1 MSAPSTLPLSAES
14 RPTPGVYLAAVNIG
28 KHSVPIPATIA
39 NDPEVTEQ
47 TCKWHTTSPDEE
59 LVVTDHFVMWYESG
73 ELRRKFGFP
82 SDTVTHALFTHFEDP
97 SPRSLDD
104 FAASTATDGARRKS
118 GKLYGLLKD
127 SGLSAKGKKA
137 GRKRAIVIFLTEF
150 AHIFFLS
157 GARYVVKIPFA
168 VKRVFATDRGL
179 VLERDSGADGESQTS
194 MPPLVLDQLD
204 LLAPSTPA
212 LPRFFSLMDPM
223 AELGLIIKSSTK
235 NTTIDSLFVVGPS
248 FSQFEELV
256 FLSERTPRG
265 AQQALLATTYDSST
279 KVLNIYQFRYLNTDG
294 NAPTR
299 RRTMSRRRSSMLHS
313 MTEDTSI
320 APDMSPMEN
329 RRASTSRTD
338 ISLTI
343 DRMGGAGVEASEMM
357 GSLSGI
363 SGAVPIPFLSWW
375 YDVESLKK
383 EIDFSHIESFAFST
397 TRSDFKCF
405 HLVDL
410 ERKSQA
416 LGFVNKD
423 ECYVVILLFSLEGK
437 HLRFED
443 SIKIPARD
451 AVNMSGDENDGLRHP
466 FTLLLLPDGAMRL
479 YDPFLRMYSPQLQF
493 TENVTELVHAMTNQ
507 VSLRLSDGSLTRIEV
522 VLSPRTGSI
531 RQSLQVV
538 NSMLDPIH
546 QVLLGFKFSS
556 TLYRQSASQSS
567 HQSVNEWDAF
577 VIAVLA
583 AWIGPGMTAPDQ
595 RDPMYSSVYDKFLME
610 DALEDHDSRYLTDT
624 EAWFGLLSAERGP
637 RKWPFTK
644 HAELAIALAND
655 FSTSAN
661 GNSNWVRNRVVVT
674 CALHL
679 LAEEL
684 KLDVA
689 AAQAKGK
696 LDMLLGQLVR
706 WLGWGEQW
714 KEAYT
719 GWNILY
725 DEAPRFASPEI
736 LSSPPNIFAILY
748 DALVS
753 PLESIRPVMP
763 TLFDIV
769 QHRAAQSPVSKK
781 YLISLLPKSR
791 FVLDIVTILVTSPKS
806 TVYRNIIEHLLH
818 SFPKRETTPP
828 QSMGRALMNEIER
841 FPECIVVVFKE
852 AIIWCQEHTPTEWG
866 VDALELIGRR
876 DLKKLVELGNHGSDI
891 EISRHVPTRDKPR
904 EISQI
909 VQSVHTE
916 ADSLGPWDGVSEVD
930 RATVS
935 KLIFRE
941 DRRMQEVQKLLQ
953 TTRMQSGKFEYSQLS
968 SSFNEADMHTAQQEL
983 ARMIGTRTLAVP
995 VGRGAFLYSARI
1007 PLLTEK
1013 FPIPKMNFNIVMK
1026 PSMATIT
1033 VDKHLMSE
1041 ANISWGLF
1049 HNGVASG
1056 LSVSKDAKEI
1066 TGSWIVFNKP
1076 QELSSQH
1083 AGFLL
1088 GLGLNGHLTNLAEW
1102 HIYNYLRPKHALT
1115 SIALLLG
1122 MSVSY
1127 LGTLNPKMTK
1137 VLSVHVVALLP
1148 AGSADLNISGPMQTA
1163 GIMGVGLLYYGS
1175 HHRRMSEILIAEI
1188 DQFNA
1193 SGIGFG
1199 GRKLSGRILNSSA
1212 SGGADG
1218 AAGPGSAAA
1227 GAELLRDEGY
1237 LLAAG
1242 FALGLIN
1249 IGCGS
1254 NVASLS
1260 DLHLMERLLAI
1271 STGNTGNNDVT
1282 GIGGVAGGGVAGGAS
1297 AQKHHLLDK
1306 SAAGSI
1312 IALLLIYL
1320 KTEDAAV
1327 AEKVDVPE
1335 TEMLFEYVRPD
1346 LLLLRTL
1353 ASRLIMWSTI
1363 GTTRE
1368 WVSLTI
1374 REFLRPRADLRDVI
1388 VLDSDDLPL
1397 LNILCGLCFAIGV
1410 KYAGSAEPDAKATL
1424 LYYLD
1429 QYMRLCSL
1437 PAGTHDQ
1444 RMTKATAR
1452 TCQNVLALSCAVV
1465 MAGTGDLDV
1474 LRRLRRLHGTV
1485 ELTVPYGSHLATH
1498 LALGILFVG
1507 GGEYSLDTSSP
1518 MPISAIDSDCP
1529 SSTAQNTHKSSQDP
1543 SHLAIAGL
1551 VIALYPQFPNDV
1563 LDNDVHLQAFRHFW
1577 TLACQNRC
1585 IVVRD
1590 IETMRP
1596 VVMPVTIGYKMN
1608 ESKSVKTMQLTAPCL
1623 LPPLSTLV
1631 WLKTSSPDHWP
1642 VVLDLQNNE
1651 AHARALRETLTV
1663 YTEDRHGGY
1672 QRRSSDGSVPFGG
1685 LLRSL
1690 GPPGN
1695 SSEEMD
1701 KLYADG
1707 GSSVSVTSVSSSIQ
1721 KLLNAPLL
1729 HDMDRAEKA
1738 MVVPVDVHAR
1748 RPQIQSTSADITN
1761 TLARFIETPGSA
1773 DDLWNVR
1780 VAIHGLPQWAAGE
1793 PVSTVT
1799 SLADA
1804 ESSRQGKPLVF
1815 MPLETVERLKVG
1827 VWRMRQAVGEHYSR
1841 ASDDKSTAI

>member
-1 MSAPSTLPLSAES
+1 MSALSTPPLSAGS
-14 RPTPGVYLAAVNIG
+14 RPTSEVYLSAVNIG
-28 KHSVPIPATIA
+28 KHTVPVPSTIT
-39 NDPEVTEQ
+39 NDPEITEK
-47 TCKWHTTSPDEE
+47 TCKWCTTSPGEE
-59 LVVTDHFVMWYESG
+59 LVVTDHSVMWYESG

-82 SDTVTHALFTHFEDP
+82 SDLVTHALFTHFEDP
-97 SPRSLDD
+97 APRSLDD

-118 GKLYGLLKD
+118 GKMYGSLKD
-127 SGLSAKGKKA
+127 NGPMAKGTQSD
-137 GRKRAIVIFLTEF
+137 RKRAIVIFLTEF
-150 AHIFFLS
+150 AHIFFLT

-179 VLERDSGADGESQTS
+179 VLERDSTAEGGSTTS
-194 MPPLVLDQLD
+194 SLALDQLD
-204 LLAPSTPA
+204 LLEPSTFA

-223 AELGLIIKSSTK
+223 AELGFVAKLSPK
-235 NTTIDSLFVVGPS
+235 NSTIDSLSSIGSS
-248 FSQFEELV
+248 FSQPEELV
-256 FLSERTPRG
+256 MLSERTPKG
-265 AQQALLATTYDSST
+265 AQRALLAATYDYSA
-279 KVLNIYQFRYLNTDG
+279 KMINVYQFWYLNTEE
-294 NAPTR
+294 NAPNR
-299 RRTMSRRRSSMLHS
+299 RRTMSRRRSSLLHS

-320 APDMSPMEN
+320 APDILPMEN
-329 RRASTSRTD
+329 RRTSTSRTD
-338 ISLTI
+338 LSLTI

-357 GSLSGI
+357 GNLSGI
-363 SGAVPIPFLSWW
+363 SGPLPIPFLSWW

-383 EIDFSHIESFAFST
+383 EIEFSHIESFAFSAT
-397 TRSDFKCF
+397 SSDLKCF
-405 HLVDL
+405 NLVDT

-416 LGFVNKD
+416 LGFVNRD
-423 ECYVVILLFSLEGK
+423 EGYVLILLFSLEGK
-437 HLRFED
+437 YPRFED
-443 SIKIPARD
+443 SIKIVAQD
-451 AVNMSGDENDGLRHP
+451 AVNMSGDESDGLRHP
-466 FTLLLLPDGAMRL
+466 FALLLLPDGTLRL
-479 YDPFLRMYSPQLQF
+479 YDPFLRSYSPQLHIA
-493 TENVTELVHAMTNQ
+493 ENVTELVHAMANQ
-507 VSLRLSDGSLTRIEV
+507 VSLRLADGSLTRIEV
-522 VLSPRTGSI
+522 VLSPRTNSI
-531 RQSLQVV
+531 TTALRVV

-546 QVLLGFKFSS
+546 QVLLGFKFSCS
-556 TLYRQSASQSS
+556 LYRQSASADQT
-567 HQSVNEWDAF
+567 VNEWDAF
-577 VIAVLA
+577 VIALLA
-583 AWIGPGMTAPDQ
+583 AWIGPGHTSSDQ
-595 RDPMYSSVYDKFLME
+595 REPLDSDVYAKFLME
-610 DALEDHDSRYLTDT
+610 DTVENYSSRHLTDS
-624 EAWFGLLSAERGP
+624 EAWFRLLAAERSGP
-637 RKWPFTK
+637 RKWPFSK
-644 HAELAIALAND
+644 HVEHAIALAND
-655 FSTSAN
+655 FNAFN
-661 GNSNWVRNRVVVT
+661 GNSNWTRNRVVVV

-689 AAQAKGK
+689 ATGAKRK

-719 GWNILY
+719 FWNTVY
-725 DEAPRFASPEI
+725 DEDPRFASPEI

-748 DALVS
+748 DALAS
-753 PLESIRPVMP
+753 PYESTKLAMP

-769 QHRAAQSPVSKK
+769 RHRAGSSPVSKK
-781 YLISLLPKSR
+781 YLTSLLPKSK
-791 FVLDIVTILVTSPKS
+791 FVLEIFSILVTSPKS
-806 TVYRNIIEHLLH
+806 TVYRSIIEHLLQ
-818 SFPKRETTPP
+818 SFPTPETNPR
-828 QSMGRALMNEIER
+828 QSKGRALMNEIER

-852 AIIWCQEHTPTEWG
+852 AILWCQEHTPTEWG

-876 DLKKLVELGNHGSDI
+876 DLKKLVEMGNHGSDI
-891 EISRHVPTRDKPR
+891 EIRRHMPSREKPR

-909 VQSVHTE
+909 VQSVLTE

-930 RATVS
+930 RSTIS

-995 VGRGAFLYSARI
+995 VGRAAFLFSARI

-1066 TGSWIVFNKP
+1066 SGSWIVFNKP

-1088 GLGLNGHLTNLAEW
+1088 GLGLNGHLKNLAEW

-1127 LGTLNPKMTK
+1127 LGTQDPKMTK

-1175 HHRRMSEILIAEI
+1175 HHRRMSEILITEI

-1193 SGIGFG
+1193 SGVGFG
-1199 GRKLSGRILNSSA
+1199 ARKLTGRNLNRSS
-1212 SGGADG
+1212 SGGAD
-1218 AAGPGSAAA
+1218 AAGSGSAAE
-1227 GAELLRDEGY
+1227 GGELLRDEGY

-1254 NVASLS
+1254 NVASLG

-1271 STGNTGNNDVT
+1271 STGNTGNNGIT
-1282 GIGGVAGGGVAGGAS
+1282 GFTGVFGGGVAGWAA

-1306 SAAGSI
+1306 SAAGCI

-1320 KTEDAAV
+1320 KTEDVAV

-1363 GTTRE
+1363 GRSRE
-1368 WVSLTI
+1368 WISMTI
-1374 REFLRPRADLRDVI
+1374 RDFLRPRADLRDVI

-1397 LNILCGLCFAIGV
+1397 LNIVCGLCFAIGIR
-1410 KYAGSAEPDAKATL
+1410 YAGRADPEAKATL

-1429 QYMRLCSL
+1429 QYIRLCSL
-1437 PAGTHDQ
+1437 PASTHDQ

-1452 TCQNVLALSCAVV
+1452 TCQNVLGLSCAVV

-1474 LRRLRRLHGTV
+1474 FRRLRRLHGTV
-1485 ELTVPYGSHLATH
+1485 EPSVPYGSHLATH
-1498 LALGILFVG
+1498 LALGILFLG

-1518 MPISAIDSDCP
+1518 IPATFIDPNSPSDDQTTP
-1529 SSTAQNTHKSSQDP
+1529 KTQDP
-1543 SHLAIAGL
+1543 SHLAIVGL
-1551 VIALYPQFPNDV
+1551 VIALYPQFPNEV
-1563 LDNDVHLQAFRHFW
+1563 LDNQVHLQAFRHFW
-1577 TLACQNRC
+1577 TLACQKRC

-1596 VVMPVTIGYKMN
+1596 VVMPVTIGYKEE
-1608 ESKSVKTMQLTAPCL
+1608 ESTTISTMQLTAPSL
-1623 LPPLSTLV
+1623 LPPLSTLL

-1651 AHARALRETLTV
+1651 AHARALCETLTV
-1663 YTEDRHGGY
+1663 YTEDRRAGH
-1672 QRRSSDGSVPFGG
+1672 QRRCLDGSVPFGG

-1695 SSEEMD
+1695 SSEGAD
-1701 KLYADG
+1701 KEYADG
-1707 GSSVSVTSVSSSIQ
+1707 NSSVSATSVSPSIQ
-1721 KLLNAPLL
+1721 KLLDIPLL
-1729 HDMDRAEKA
+1729 HKMDRAEKA
-1738 MVVPVDVHAR
+1738 MVVPADVHGR

-1761 TLARFIETPGSA
+1761 TFAKFIENPGSA

-1780 VAIHGLPQWAAGE
+1780 VAIHGLPQWAARETG
-1793 PVSTVT
+1793 STPT
-1799 SLADA
+1799 SSA
-1804 ESSRQGKPLVF
+1804 ENESFQQGMPLVF

-1827 VWRMRQAVGEHYSR
+1827 VWRMRQAVGEHYV
-1841 ASDDKSTAI
+1841 AE

>member
-1 MSAPSTLPLSAES
+1 MSTSSTPPLSYGS
-14 RPTPGVYLAAVNIG
+14 RPTSAVYLAAINIG
-28 KHSVPIPATIA
+28 KHTVPVPSTIT
-39 NDPEVTEQ
+39 NDPDVTEK
-47 TCKWHTTSPDEE
+47 TCKWRTTSPGEE
-59 LVVTDHFVMWYESG
+59 LVTTDHSVMWYEGG

-82 SDTVTHALFTHFEDP
+82 SDMVTHALFTHFEDP
-97 SPRSLDD
+97 APRSLDD

-118 GKLYGLLKD
+118 GKSYGSLKD
-127 SGLSAKGKKA
+127 NGPMAKGNQSD
-137 GRKRAIVIFLTEF
+137 RKRALVIFLTEF
-150 AHIFFLS
+150 AHIFFLT
-157 GARYVVKIPFA
+157 GARYVVKIPFT

-179 VLERDSGADGESQTS
+179 VLERDSSADGGSS
-194 MPPLVLDQLD
+194 MSPFALDQLD
-204 LLAPSTPA
+204 VLEPGTFA

-223 AELGLIIKSSTK
+223 AELGFVAKLSPKTS
-235 NTTIDSLFVVGPS
+235 NVDSLSSVVGS
-248 FSQFEELV
+248 LFSQSEELV
-256 FLSERTPRG
+256 MLSDRTPKG
-265 AQQALLATTYDSST
+265 AQQALLATTYDYST
-279 KVLNIYQFRYLNTDG
+279 KMINVYQFRYLNTEE
-294 NAPTR
+294 NAPNR
-299 RRTMSRRRSSMLHS
+299 RRTMSRRRSSLLHS
-313 MTEDTSI
+313 VSEDTSI
-320 APDMSPMEN
+320 APELSSIEN
-329 RRASTSRTD
+329 RRTSTSRTD
-338 ISLTI
+338 LSLTI
-343 DRMGGAGVEASEMM
+343 DRMGGAGAEASEMM
-357 GSLSGI
+357 GNLSGM
-363 SGAVPIPFLSWW
+363 SGPVPVPFLSWW

-383 EIDFSHIESFAFST
+383 EIEFSHIESFSFSAT
-397 TRSDFKCF
+397 SSDLKCF
-405 HLVDL
+405 SFVDV

-416 LGFVNKD
+416 LGFVNRD
-423 ECYVVILLFSLEGK
+423 EGYVLILLFSLEGK
-437 HLRFED
+437 YLRFED
-443 SIKIPARD
+443 SIKIVAQD
-451 AVNMSGDENDGLRHP
+451 AVDISGDESDGLRHP
-466 FTLLLLPDGAMRL
+466 FALLLLPNGTLRL
-479 YDPFLRMYSPQLQF
+479 YDPFLRIYSPQF
-493 TENVTELVHAMTNQ
+493 HISEKVTELVHPMANQ
-507 VSLRLSDGSLTRIEV
+507 VSLRLADGSLTRIEV
-522 VLSPRTGSI
+522 VLSPRTTSI
-531 RQSLQVV
+531 TKALRVV
-538 NSMLDPIH
+538 NAMLDPIH

-556 TLYRQSASQSS
+556 VLYRQSASAR
-567 HQSVNEWDAF
+567 QSVNEWDAF
-577 VIAVLA
+577 VVALLA
-583 AWIGPGMTAPDQ
+583 AWIGPGHTSSDQ
-595 RDPMYSSVYDKFLME
+595 HEPLDSDVYAKFLAE
-610 DALEDHDSRYLTDT
+610 DIADDHSSRYLADS
-624 EAWFGLLSAERGP
+624 EAWFGLLVAERSGLP
-637 RKWPFTK
+637 KWPFSK
-644 HAELAIALAND
+644 HVEQAIALAND
-655 FSTSAN
+655 FNAFN
-661 GNSNWVRNRVVVT
+661 GNSNWIRNRAVVV
-674 CALHL
+674 CSLHL

-689 AAQAKGK
+689 AADAKRK

-714 KEAYT
+714 KQAYMS
-719 GWNILY
+719 WNIVY
-725 DEAPRFASPEI
+725 DEASRFACAEI
-736 LSSPPNIFAILY
+736 QSSPPNIFAILY
-748 DALVS
+748 DALAS
-753 PLESIRPVMP
+753 PLESTKLTMP

-769 QHRAAQSPVSKK
+769 QHRAVSSPVSKK
-781 YLISLLPKSR
+781 QLTSLLPKSK
-791 FVLDIVTILVTSPKS
+791 FVLEIFTILVTSPKS
-806 TVYRNIIEHLLH
+806 TVYRSIIEHLLQ
-818 SFPKRETTPP
+818 SFPSREINPP
-828 QSMGRALMNEIER
+828 QSKGRGLMNEIER

-852 AIIWCQEHTPTEWG
+852 AILWCQEHTPTEWG

-876 DLKKLVELGNHGSDI
+876 DLKKLVEMGNHGSDI
-891 EISRHVPTRDKPR
+891 EIRRNVPSRDKPR

-909 VQSVHTE
+909 VQSVLSE

-930 RATVS
+930 RSTIS
-935 KLIFRE
+935 RLIFRE

-995 VGRGAFLYSARI
+995 VGRAAFLYSARI
-1007 PLLTEK
+1007 PMLTEK

-1041 ANISWGLF
+1041 TNISWGLF

-1066 TGSWIVFNKP
+1066 SGSWIVFNKP

-1102 HIYNYLRPKHALT
+1102 HIYNYLRPKHPLT

-1122 MSVSY
+1122 MSASY
-1127 LGTLNPKMTK
+1127 LGTQDPKMTK

-1193 SGIGFG
+1193 SGVGFG
-1199 GRKLSGRILNSSA
+1199 SRKMTGRNVNRSS
-1212 SGGADG
+1212 SGGAD
-1218 AAGPGSAAA
+1218 AGGSGSAAD

-1254 NVASLS
+1254 NVASLG

-1271 STGNTGNNDVT
+1271 STGNTGTT
-1282 GIGGVAGGGVAGGAS
+1282 GSVGFGGVIGGGVAGGAS

-1306 SAAGSI
+1306 SAAGCI

-1320 KTEDAAV
+1320 KTEDVAV

-1335 TEMLFEYVRPD
+1335 TQMLFEYVRPD

-1363 GTTRE
+1363 GRSRE
-1368 WVSLTI
+1368 WISMTI

-1397 LNILCGLCFAIGV
+1397 LYIVCGLCFAIGIR
-1410 KYAGSAEPDAKATL
+1410 YAGRADPEAKATL

-1429 QYMRLCSL
+1429 QYIRLCSL

-1452 TCQNVLALSCAVV
+1452 TCQNVLSLSCAVV

-1485 ELTVPYGSHLATH
+1485 ESSVPYGSHLATH
-1498 LALGILFVG
+1498 LALGMLFLG

-1518 MPISAIDSDCP
+1518 MSAPFIDSRGPGGDQAM
-1529 SSTAQNTHKSSQDP
+1529 SKTSQDP

-1563 LDNDVHLQAFRHFW
+1563 LDNQVHLQAFRHFW
-1577 TLACQNRC
+1577 TLACQKRC
-1585 IVVRD
+1585 VVVRD

-1596 VVMPVTIGYKMN
+1596 VVMPVTIGYQEE
-1608 ESKSVKTMQLTAPCL
+1608 ESTIVTTMQLTAPSL
-1623 LPPLSTLV
+1623 LPPLSTLL
-1631 WLKTSSPDHWP
+1631 WLKTASPDHWP

-1651 AHARALRETLTV
+1651 AHARALCETLTV
-1663 YTEDRHGGY
+1663 YTEDRSAGH
-1672 QRRSSDGSVPFGG
+1672 QRRCLDGSVPFGG

-1695 SSEEMD
+1695 SGEGTD
-1701 KLYADG
+1701 KEYADG
-1707 GSSVSVTSVSSSIQ
+1707 NSSVSTASVSPSIQ
-1721 KLLNAPLL
+1721 KLLDIPLL
-1729 HDMDRAEKA
+1729 HKMDRAEKA
-1738 MVVPVDVHAR
+1738 MVVPADVHGR

-1761 TLARFIETPGSA
+1761 TFARFIESPGSA

-1793 PVSTVT
+1793 SGSTGTSPVDIELSQ
-1799 SLADA
+1799 
-1804 ESSRQGKPLVF
+1804 QGMPLVF

-1827 VWRMRQAVGEHYSR
+1827 VWRMRQAVGEHY
-1841 ASDDKSTAI
+1841 THQE

>member
-1 MSAPSTLPLSAES
+1 MSTASTLPLNAASA
-14 RPTPGVYLAAVNIG
+14 PTSGIYLSAVNLG
-28 KHSVPIPATIA
+28 KHNVPVPATIT
-39 NDPEVTEQ
+39 NDPEVTEK
-47 TCKWHTTSPDEE
+47 TCKWHTTSPGEE
-59 LVVTDHFVMWYESG
+59 LVVTDHVVMWYESG

-97 SPRSLDD
+97 APASLDE

-118 GKLYGLLKD
+118 GKLYGSLKD
-127 SGLSAKGKKA
+127 GGSSSKKSRA
-137 GRKRAIVIFLTEF
+137 DRKRAIVIVLTEF

-157 GARYVVKIPFA
+157 GARYVVNIPFA

-179 VLERDSGADGESQTS
+179 VLERDSSSGSDTS
-194 MPPLVLDQLD
+194 MPQLLDPSD
-204 LLAPSTPA
+204 LSARSLPP

-223 AELGLIIKSSTK
+223 ADLGLVTKLSTKSSTV
-235 NTTIDSLFVVGPS
+235 DSISAAGSTL
-248 FSQFEELV
+248 SQQEELV
-256 FLSERTPRG
+256 FMSERTPKG
-265 AQQALLATTYDSST
+265 AEQALLAATYDYST
-279 KVLNIYQFRYLNTDG
+279 KMVSVYHFRYLSTDG
-294 NAPTR
+294 NVITR
-299 RRTMSRRRSSMLHS
+299 RRTMSRRRSSMLQS

-320 APDMSPMEN
+320 APDMSPMDN
-329 RRASTSRTD
+329 RRTSTSRTD

-343 DRMGGAGVEASEMM
+343 DRMGGAGVDASEIM
-357 GSLSGI
+357 GMSGV
-363 SGAVPIPFLSWW
+363 SGTGPMPFLSWW
-375 YDVESLKK
+375 YDLESLKK
-383 EIDFSHIESFAFST
+383 EIEFSHIESFAFSA
-397 TRSDFKCF
+397 TRSDLKCF
-405 HLVDL
+405 NLVDS
-410 ERKSQA
+410 ERKCQA
-416 LGFVNKD
+416 LGFVNRD
-423 ECYVVILLFSLEGK
+423 EGYVMLLLFSLEGK
-437 HLRFED
+437 QLRFED
-443 SIKIPARD
+443 STKIPARD
-451 AVNMSGDENDGLRHP
+451 AVNMSGDESDGLRHR
-466 FTLLLLPDGAMRL
+466 FVLLLLPDGTLRL
-479 YDPFLRMYSPQLQF
+479 YDPFLRMYSPQLH
-493 TENVTELVHAMTNQ
+493 TAEVVTELVHAMADQ
-507 VSLRLSDGSLTRIEV
+507 VSLRLADGSLTRIEV
-522 VLSPRTGSI
+522 VLSPRTTSI
-531 RQSLQVV
+531 RQAFQIV

-546 QVLLGFKFSS
+546 QVLLGFKYSAA
-556 TLYRQSASQSS
+556 LLRQSTSLSS
-567 HQSVNEWDAF
+567 RLSFNEWDVF
-577 VIAVLA
+577 AVALLA
-583 AWIGPGMTAPDQ
+583 AWIGPGLSASDQ
-595 RDPMYSSVYDKFLME
+595 LEESNSTVYAKFLAE
-610 DALEDHDSRYLTDT
+610 DTIEDQSRRYLAES
-624 EAWFGLLSAERGP
+624 EAWFGLLASERGRH
-637 RKWPFTK
+637 RKWPFAY

-655 FSTSAN
+655 VASAY
-661 GNSNWVRNRVVVT
+661 GNSNWVRNQGVIV

-689 AAQAKGK
+689 ATEAKGK
-696 LDMLLGQLVR
+696 VDMLLGQLIR
-706 WLGWGEQW
+706 WLGWGDQW

-719 GWNILY
+719 SWNMLY
-725 DEAPRFASPEI
+725 DEVPRFAAPEI
-736 LSSPPNIFAILY
+736 LASPPNIFAILY

-753 PLESIRPVMP
+753 PLEVIKPEMP
-763 TLFDIV
+763 TLFDIAA
-769 QHRAAQSPVSKK
+769 HRATQTTVSKK
-781 YLISLLPKSR
+781 HLVALLPKSK
-791 FVLDIVTILVTSPKS
+791 FVIEIFTILVTYPKS
-806 TVYRNIIEHLLH
+806 TVYRNIIDHLLQ
-818 SFPKRETTPP
+818 SFSTAAISPP
-828 QSMGRALMNEIER
+828 QSKGRALMNEIER

-876 DLKKLVELGNHGSDI
+876 DLKKLVELGIHGSDL
-891 EISRHVPTRDKPR
+891 EISRQVHSRDKPR

-909 VQSVHTE
+909 VQSVLTE

-930 RATVS
+930 RANVS

-953 TTRMQSGKFEYSQLS
+953 ATRMQSGKFEYSQLS

-1088 GLGLNGHLTNLAEW
+1088 GLGLNGHLKNLAEW
-1102 HIYNYLRPKHALT
+1102 HIYNYLRPKHTLT

-1122 MSVSY
+1122 MSTSY

-1193 SGIGFG
+1193 SGIGSG
-1199 GRKLSGRILNSSA
+1199 GRKLTGRDLNSNA

-1218 AAGPGSAAA
+1218 ATGSGSVSE

-1254 NVASLS
+1254 DVASLG

-1271 STGNTGNNDVT
+1271 STGNTGNNGVM
-1282 GIGGVAGGGVAGGAS
+1282 GIGAAAGGGVAGGAS

-1306 SAAGSI
+1306 SAAGCI

-1320 KTEDAAV
+1320 KTEDVGV
-1327 AEKVDVPE
+1327 AEKIDVPE
-1335 TEMLFEYVRPD
+1335 TAMLFEYVRPD

-1363 GTTRE
+1363 GKTRD
-1368 WVSLTI
+1368 WISSTI
-1374 REFLRPRADLRDVI
+1374 RGSLRPRADLRDVI
-1388 VLDSDDLPL
+1388 SLDSDDLPL
-1397 LNILCGLCFAIGV
+1397 LNIVCGLCFAMGIR
-1410 KYAGSAEPDAKATL
+1410 YAGRADSEAKVTL

-1429 QYMRLCSL
+1429 QFIRLCSL
-1437 PAGTHDQ
+1437 PASTHDQ
-1444 RMTKATAR
+1444 LMTKSTAR

-1474 LRRLRRLHGTV
+1474 LRRLRRLHGTI
-1485 ELTVPYGSHLATH
+1485 EPTVPYGSHLATH

-1518 MPISAIDSDCP
+1518 MTVTAVGEDKP
-1529 SSTAQNTHKSSQDP
+1529 SPTAQNMQERFQDP
-1543 SHLAIAGL
+1543 SLLAVAGL

-1563 LDNDVHLQAFRHFW
+1563 LDNQVHLQAFRHFW

-1585 IVVRD
+1585 VVVRD

-1596 VVMPVTIGYKMN
+1596 VMMPVTIGYKVD
-1608 ESKSVKTMQLTAPCL
+1608 ESTVMTKALTAPCL

-1631 WLKTSSPDHWP
+1631 WLKTSSADHWP

-1663 YTEDRHGGY
+1663 YTEDRRGGY

-1685 LLRSL
+1685 LLRGL

-1695 SSEEMD
+1695 ASEERE
-1701 KLYADG
+1701 KLYAEG
-1707 GSSVSVTSVSSSIQ
+1707 GNSVSVTSVSPSVQ
-1721 KLLNAPLL
+1721 KLLDAPLL
-1729 HDMDRAEKA
+1729 HEMDRAEKA
-1738 MVVPVDVHAR
+1738 LVVPADMYAR
-1748 RPQIQSTSADITN
+1748 RPQIQSTSADITS
-1761 TLARFIETPGSA
+1761 TLARFIENPGGT

-1780 VAIHGLPQWAAGE
+1780 VAIHGFPQWAAGD
-1793 PVSTVT
+1793 SASITT
-1799 SLADA
+1799 SLASPDL
-1804 ESSRQGKPLVF
+1804 SQDGKPLVF

-1827 VWRMRQAVGEHYSR
+1827 VWRMHQAVAEHYSR
-1841 ASDDKSTAI
+1841 GSNQNFDMVDIL